1 MNFDRIMNRSEKI
14 HEIVAELSDV
24 NLQRKLWL
32 NENNDTGLISSY
44 TELMCTLF
52 DDLGFDEFLV
62 NSAKLEDLSD
72 STIRELVI
80 MRDMLNDYK
89 AEETDREIIED
100 PKWRKIV
107 FQAKQVLKVWKRND
121 NDCAS

>member
-1 MNFDRIMNRSEKI
+1 
-14 HEIVAELSDV
+14 
-24 NLQRKLWL
+24 
-32 NENNDTGLISSY
+32 
-44 TELMCTLF
+44 MCTLF